1 MIIYESLRKFY
12 MTLIFKNIT
21 YMNLVHF
28 SKELFPQNNA
38 EILHNMMLWKKKFR
52 I

>member
-1 MIIYESLRKFY
+1 

-28 SKELFPQNNA
+28 SKELYPQNNDK
-38 EILHNMMLWKKKFR
+38 ILHNMMLWKKKCK